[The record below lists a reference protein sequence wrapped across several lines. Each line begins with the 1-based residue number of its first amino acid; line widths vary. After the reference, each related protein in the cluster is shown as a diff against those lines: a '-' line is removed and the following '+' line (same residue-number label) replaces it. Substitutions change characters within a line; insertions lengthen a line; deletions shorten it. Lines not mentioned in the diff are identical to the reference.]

1 MNEAIVQDLVDYLHV
16 IAPNHYQESY
26 DNAGLI
32 VGDPQSKVKGV
43 VVSLDCTEEIVE
55 EAILL
60 GANLVVCHHPIVFK
74 GLKRF
79 NGSNYVERTVIKAIK
94 HDIAIF
100 AIHTNLDNV
109 LNNGVN
115 EMIASKISLT
125 KLAILRPN
133 LQFDGNG
140 AVGAGIVGHLSPSI
154 DTIVFFDK
162 LKKEMDLKMIK
173 HTNICHSTINKV
185 AVCGG
190 AGSFLLSDAINSGAQ
205 AFITSDYKYH
215 EFFDAENKIIIID
228 IGHFE
233 SERFT
238 IGLLYTLISNNFT
251 TFAAHMT
258 KIITNPVKYY

>member
-1 MNEAIVQDLVDYLHV
+1 MKDILIQDLIDYLHGIV
-16 IAPNHYQESY
+16 PNHYQESY

-32 VGDPQSKVKGV
+32 VGDAQDVVKGV
-43 VVSLDCTEEIVE
+43 VVSLDCTEDVVS
-55 EAILL
+55 EAISL
-60 GANLVVCHHPIVFK
+60 GANLIVCHHPIVFK

-79 NGSNYVERTVIKAIK
+79 NGNNYVERTVIKAIK
-94 HDIAIF
+94 NDIAIF

-109 LNNGVN
+109 LTCGVN
-115 EMIASKISLT
+115 EMIASKLG
-125 KLAILRPN
+125 LLEMQILKPN
-133 LQFDGNG
+133 FQLNSSGR
-140 AVGAGIVGHLSPSI
+140 VGAGIVGNLNSEME
-154 DTIVFFDK
+154 TFAFFEM
-162 LKKEMDLKMIK
+162 LKKNMDLKIMK
-173 HTNICHSTINKV
+173 HTHICHLKISRV

-190 AGSFLLSDAINSGAQ
+190 SGNFLLQDAIYSGAQ

-238 IGLLYTLISNNFT
+238 IDLLYTLIYNKFS

-258 KIITNPVKYY
+258 KINTNPVKYY

>member
-1 MNEAIVQDLVDYLHV
+1 MKVVLIQDLIDYLHS
-16 IAPNHYQESY
+16 IAPNHFQESY

-32 VGDPQSKVKGV
+32 VGDAKSKVNGV
-43 VVSLDCTEEIVE
+43 IVSLDCTEEVVD
-55 EAILL
+55 EAIFL
-60 GANLVVCHHPIVFK
+60 GANVIVCHHPIVFK

-79 NGSNYVERTVIKAIK
+79 NGSNYVERTVMKAIK
-94 HDIAIF
+94 HDVAIF

-109 LNNGVN
+109 LKHGVN
-115 EMIASKISLT
+115 EMIACR
-125 KLAILRPN
+125 LALEHLEILRPN
-133 LQFDGNG
+133 LQMDSSG
-140 AVGAGIVGHLSPSI
+140 AVGAGILGNLPYDLETVA
-154 DTIVFFDK
+154 FFDI
-162 LKKEMDLKMIK
+162 LKKVMNLKVIK
-173 HTNICHSTINKV
+173 HTSICHNVVKKISI
-185 AVCGG
+185 CGG
-190 AGSFLLSDAINSGAQ
+190 AGSFLLTDAIKSGSQ

-238 IGLLYTLISNNFT
+238 IDLLYTLISNNFT